1 VTKTKHSDEGS
12 VDYES
17 LARYMLV
24 CEGELRLMGDE
35 YERTP

>member
-1 VTKTKHSDEGS
+1 VNDDETDFEG
-12 VDYES
+12 
-17 LARYMLV
+17 LAREFIV